1 MQLGLVSRVLG
12 LFLLAYSATL
22 LIPIAVSIW
31 YHDGETGH
39 FADALL
45 VTLAAGVLLRLA
57 GARAELQLRV
67 HEGFIIVAMFWLV
80 LSALASLPLHL
91 GPHLSFTDS
100 VFEATSAFTTTGAT
114 VMSHLD
120 RLPPSVL
127 IYRQQLQWFGG
138 MGIIVLAVAVMP
150 LLGVGGM
157 QLYKAETP
165 GPLKEEKITPRIAH
179 GARSFW
185 FLYAGLTA
193 ACALGYHAAGMP
205 PFDAVAHS
213 LSTVSTG
220 GFSTHDASL
229 GYFHSPAVEMVAE
242 VFMLLGGINFSLHYA
257 AVLRRSPRVYT
268 QDPEVRGYLAVVVV
282 VALLVGL
289 ELARTG
295 FHGDWTEDVRA
306 AVFQTVSVVTST
318 GFVTEDFSHWPDF
331 IPALL
336 LFASFIGGCAGSTA
350 GGMKVIRIL
359 VMLKQSGRDLLRLV
373 HPSVV
378 RPLRVGRRVL
388 PERVIEA
395 IWGYFA
401 AYVALFVLFMLALT
415 AMDIDQVTAFSAVA
429 TCMNNLGPGLGRV
442 ATSFA
447 GLPDAAKWV
456 LVAAMLVGR
465 LEIFTLLVLFTPA
478 FWRR

>member
-1 MQLGLVSRVLG
+1 MQIRVVVRILG

-22 LIPIAVSIW
+22 LIPISVALW
-31 YHDGETGH
+31 YHDGEAVH

-45 VTLAAGVLLRLA
+45 ATVSAGLLLRLA
-57 GARAELQLRV
+57 GAGTRVQLRA
-67 HEGFIIVAMFWLV
+67 HEGFIVVAMFWLV

-91 GPHLSFTDS
+91 GPHLSFTDA

-114 VMSHLD
+114 VMSGLD

-165 GPLKEEKITPRIAH
+165 GPLKEEKITPRIAR

-185 FLYAGLTA
+185 LLYAGLTA

-205 PFDAVAHS
+205 LFDAVAHS

-229 GYFHSPAVEMVAE
+229 GHFDSLAVEMVAV
-242 VFMLLGGINFSLHYA
+242 VFMLLGGINFSLHYVA
-257 AVLRRSPRVYT
+257 LAGRSL
-268 QDPEVRGYLAVVVV
+268 RGYLDDPEARAYLGLIVAVAAAVS
-282 VALLVGL
+282 LGLVWS
-289 ELARTG
+289 G
-295 FHGDWTEDVRA
+295 FHGDWKADLRA
-306 AVFQTVSVVTST
+306 ALFHAVSVVTST

-331 IPALL
+331 VPVLL
-336 LFASFIGGCAGSTA
+336 LMASFVGGCAGSTA
-350 GGMKVIRIL
+350 GGMKVIRVL
-359 VMLKQSGRDLLRLV
+359 VMGKQSGRDLLRLV
-373 HPSVV
+373 HPAVV
-378 RPLRVGRRVL
+378 RPLRLGRRVL
-388 PERVIEA
+388 PERVVEA

-401 AYVALFVLFMLALT
+401 AYVALFVLFMLGLMAL
-415 AMDIDQVTAFSAVA
+415 DLDQVTAFSAVA

-447 GLPDAAKWV
+447 GLPDAAKWI
-456 LVAAMLVGR
+456 LVAAMLAGR